1 MSNCGV
7 LVLTATRFCESWHG
21 GWIGAMARWNMANGA
36 MLELCWGAL
45 HSVAEAETCRRQ
57 TNRPV
62 EDRQTETVDVLY
74 SGMVDLEGCNAVM
87 QFLQEEIV
95 EIVDVLWDC

>member
-1 MSNCGV
+1 MP
-7 LVLTATRFCESWHG
+7 LA
-21 GWIGAMARWNMANGA
+21 
-36 MLELCWGAL
+36 
-45 HSVAEAETCRRQ
+45 
-57 TNRPV
+57 